1 MGTRMGSFR
10 MGRASHAHIW
20 PLFQE
25 LWANTS
31 AMLNAGRLYKAKEEE
46 EEGPLA

>member
-1 MGTRMGSFR
+1 MGTNMGSPG
-10 MGRASHAHIW
+10 MGRATCAHIW
-20 PLFQE
+20 PLSPE